1 MGYRDAELYKLLK
14 RKAEEADEGQ
24 PSDKQISNKYTTGI
38 ENICD
43 YAVERAKLI
52 RDTFPLF
59 TLHDETHICNVMR
72 LMMNLLGED
81 AERLSR
87 DEAAMLVL
95 AACCHDIGMSYS
107 DEEKERLKT
116 NSDKLKQYLD
126 AHPEEFVKAY
136 KNGTDTPQIT
146 DEMLSKFLR
155 SIHHERVA
163 EILRNNNAFT
173 WPNILRGKVGR
184 EDVIRVCQSHGN
196 DVASLDNLNPTP
208 SIDTRF
214 CAVLLR
220 LADILDFDTSRAP
233 LAVYDYCGFDK
244 RNDPSSI
251 FSKGEWEKHLDSQ
264 GFDFE
269 NVRDRSAAYELDY
282 SATSRSLQVEQ
293 AIRRYL
299 DWVDDE
305 LVNCGKE
312 LQRYEGKWHNHVLPG
327 KVSRH
332 ITAEGYESG
341 EYRLTLDQNK
351 VIDLFVGRDLYS
363 DPAVFVRELIQ
374 NAIDA
379 VRTRP
384 QLDKEL
390 PLSWKPQINIRT
402 WMDEEGYHWFRI
414 EDNGTGMTKEIIR
427 DHLLKVG
434 SSYYTSAAFEQEKL
448 RCRADPDYKPISR
461 FGIGILSC
469 FMGDDEVNRVEI
481 STKRFSQHFSYP
493 SALRVSMHG
502 MSGYYYMASESEE
515 HKPGPMKGCTDE
527 EREEYLR
534 EPGSVFAV
542 RTNLYQ
548 SGKYRGFKEIVDK
561 YVLYPPVP
569 IHYDGP
575 EGSFNYPTEGEF
587 MDAIHAI
594 APSDDIEKDGLL
606 EFEFPQGVLKRLKE
620 EWPEIE
626 FPETPKVLLKIA
638 ALDRYSSSPNLTGA
652 VLAARAEGVPSTAVL
667 RDGDEDVMVDL
678 GWFVGVYPKLYLQLS
693 ADPPLQDV
701 SERIIERIRRRR
713 GEFGIG
719 RLRDFEWYNRYFATA
734 IKSVVG
740 CHTAAHNG
748 IICGRS
754 GLLESDFD
762 RSCSVIL
769 LKDEYRPDLDVSRDS
784 IREIPLEMMLELE
797 TIRRALNK
805 QGFDIDEVYSQPGAA
820 SYSFR
825 PAKEYLGILERRP
838 ELAEKLTFD
847 TSEGEFSIGALKDKP
862 IGEGELTVRNRV
874 SLDSYLAKYRVPD
887 YYHLFL
893 LAYLQ
898 NNYALRAEFGGNNR
912 IFISQKRGGGNDAW
926 QEFPPG
932 FFLASTDESSYL
944 AEYGRRSRYACNAD
958 HRLSR
963 FMLAHVRELKKRTP
977 GILAELLRS
986 LSEDEGAEL
995 IDRVNSL
1002 LKMLQ
1007 GMPGNPFGVE
1017 DSLML
1022 TKDDLADWHY
1032 TVGKYDAMGRRAR

>member
-1 MGYRDAELYKLLK
+1 MGYHDEELYKLLK

-38 ENICD
+38 EKICD

-72 LMMNLLGED
+72 LMMNLLGKD
-81 AERLSR
+81 AEMLSR

-136 KNGTDTPQIT
+136 KNGTDKPQIT

-163 EILRNNNAFT
+163 EILRKNENFT
-173 WPNILRGKVGR
+173 WPEILKGKVSR
-184 EDVIRVCQSHGN
+184 ENVIRVCQSHGN

-269 NVRDRSAAYELDY
+269 NVKDRSAAYELDY

-312 LQRYEGKWHNHVLPG
+312 LQRYAGKWQSFVLPG

-341 EYRLTLDQNK
+341 EYRLTLDQKK

-390 PLSWKPQINIRT
+390 PSSWKPQINIRT

-515 HKPGPMKGCTDE
+515 HKPGPMKGCTEKEKD
-527 EREEYLR
+527 EYLG
-534 EPGSVFAV
+534 EPGTVFAV

-575 EGSFNYPTEGEF
+575 EGSFNYPTKGEF

-626 FPETPKVLLKIA
+626 FPETPKALLKIA

-652 VLAARAEGVPSTAVL
+652 VLTARAEGVPSTAVL
-667 RDGDEDVMVDL
+667 RDGDEDVMVNL
-678 GWFVGVYPKLYLQLS
+678 GWNVYVGDFHGLNLRLS
-693 ADPPLQDV
+693 ADPQHYV
-701 SERIIERIRRRR
+701 SERIKERIRNRRW
-713 GEFGIG
+713 GFDISW
-719 RLRDFEWYNRYFATA
+719 LRDFEWYKRYFTTV
-734 IKSVVG
+734 IEG
-740 CHTAAHNG
+740 DEGRHRAAHNG

-754 GLLESDFD
+754 GLLKSNIIERFG
-762 RSCSVIL
+762 SVIL
-769 LKDEYRPDLDVSRDS
+769 LKDDYRPDLDVSRDS

-797 TIRRALNK
+797 TIRRAIKK
-805 QGFDIDEVYSQPGAA
+805 QGFYINEVHSQPGAA

-847 TSEGEFSIGALKDKP
+847 TFVGEFSIGALKDKP
-862 IGEGELTVRNRV
+862 IGEGVLTVRNRV
-874 SLDSYLAKYRVPD
+874 SLGSYLGEYRAPD

-932 FFLASTDESSYL
+932 FFLPSVDGSGRYL
-944 AEYGRRSRYACNAD
+944 ADEAEGYRCACNAD

-977 GILAELLRS
+977 GILAELLRR
-986 LSEDEGAEL
+986 LSEDRGAEL

-1007 GMPGNPFGVE
+1007 GMPGNQFGVE

-1022 TKDDLADWHY
+1022 TKADLC
-1032 TVGKYDAMGRRAR
+1032 